1 MSWKLVEGKKEKE
14 IRKAYGETLDELLQT
29 RKDIVVCD
37 ADLASSSGAG
47 FIYSKYPENSV
58 NFGISEQ
65 NMISAGAGMSF
76 VGMKPFVHSFAP
88 FVSRRVTDQIF
99 MSLGFAKGSMHIYA
113 SDPGYWSLYNGAT
126 HTTFEDLAIV
136 RSIPSVNVVAPS
148 DATSFAWVMK
158 YYAEHG
164 GIFYNRSPRKVVP
177 VIYEEG
183 STFEYGKGQWIKK
196 GTDVVLVGE
205 GPSVSDCLEAAK
217 LLEEQGISTSVVDLL
232 FIKPLDEKLIR
243 EVASSHKLVVTVENH
258 SIYGGIGEL
267 IAGVMAEL
275 PSKALLRRVAVQDRF
290 GEVGTKEYLK
300 TIFRISVKDI
310 VETVLE
316 NKNILVS
323 K

>member
-1 MSWKLVEGKKEKE
+1 MSWKLVEGRKEKE

-29 RKDIVVCD
+29 HKDIVVCD

-65 NMISAGAGMSF
+65 NMISAGSGMSF
-76 VGMKPFVHSFAP
+76 VGIKPFVHSFAP

-99 MSLGFAKGSMHIYA
+99 MSLGFAQGSMHIYA

-136 RSIPSVNVVAPS
+136 RSIPSINVVAPS
-148 DATSFAWVMK
+148 DATSFVWVLK
-158 YYAEHG
+158 YYAKHG
-164 GIFYNRSPRKVVP
+164 GIFYNRAPRKVVP

-196 GTDVVLVGE
+196 GTDVVLIGE

-217 LLEEQGISTSVVDLL
+217 VLEGKGISTSVVDLL
-232 FIKPLDEKLIR
+232 FIKPLDEKLIK
-243 EVASSHKLVVTVENH
+243 EVVNSHKLVVTVENH
-258 SIYGGIGEL
+258 NKYGGIGEL
-267 IAGVMAEL
+267 IAGVMAQL
-275 PSKALLRRVAVQDRF
+275 PAKAPLRIIAVKDRF

-300 TIFRISVKDI
+300 TIFNINIKDI
-310 VETVLE
+310 VEIVLE
-316 NKNILVS
+316 NRKILM
-323 K
+323 

>member
-29 RKDIVVCD
+29 RKDVVVCD

-99 MSLGFAKGSMHIYA
+99 MSLGFAQGSMHIYA

-136 RSIPSVNVVAPS
+136 RSIPSINVVAPS

-158 YYAEHG
+158 YYVEHG
-164 GIFYNRSPRKVVP
+164 GIFYNRAPRKVVP

-196 GTDVVLVGE
+196 GTDVVLIGE
-205 GPSVSDCLEAAK
+205 GPSVSDCLEAAQI
-217 LLEEQGISTSVVDLL
+217 LEEEGISTSVVDLL
-232 FIKPLDEKLIR
+232 FIKPLDEELIK
-243 EVASSHKLVVTVENH
+243 EVANSHKLVVTVENH
-258 SIYGGIGEL
+258 NKYGGIGEL
-267 IAGVMAEL
+267 IAGVMAQL
-275 PSKALLRRVAVQDRF
+275 PAKAPLRMIAVQDRF

-300 TIFRISVKDI
+300 TAFHIDVKDI
-310 VETVLE
+310 VEIVLE
-316 NKNILVS
+316 NKEILVS